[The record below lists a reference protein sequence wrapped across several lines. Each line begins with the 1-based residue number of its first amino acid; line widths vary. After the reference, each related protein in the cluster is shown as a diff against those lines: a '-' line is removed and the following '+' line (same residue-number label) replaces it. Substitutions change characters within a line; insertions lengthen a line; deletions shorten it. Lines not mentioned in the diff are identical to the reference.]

1 MMDLAFLRRRLRPSE
16 YLGLHFIFGLLIA
29 AVCLWL
35 FSDLTEDV
43 VTRDPVVQVDL
54 AVSEK
59 LQALSSPI
67 VTTIM
72 VLFTTLGDFVTVG
85 FCLTGLVVYKW
96 RERPYLIG
104 SWLITILGGELLNLL
119 LKEWIHRPRPE
130 MVLYHVRGY
139 SFPSGH
145 AMVSLVA
152 YGLITYLLC
161 LKKRSWKVRTTL
173 MCGCAIVVLLIGLS
187 RIYLGVHY
195 FSDVIAGFAAGG
207 VWLSTCIT
215 ATELVRKK
223 RIKGSTKIIN
233 ALK

>member
-54 AVSEK
+54 AVAEK

-85 FCLTGLVVYKW
+85 FCLTGLVVLQMA
-96 RERPYLIG
+96 R
-104 SWLITILGGELLNLL
+104 
-119 LKEWIHRPRPE
+119 
-130 MVLYHVRGY
+130 
-139 SFPSGH
+139 
-145 AMVSLVA
+145 AA
-152 YGLITYLLC
+152 
-161 LKKRSWKVRTTL
+161 
-173 MCGCAIVVLLIGLS
+173 LS
-187 RIYLGVHY
+187 DR
-195 FSDVIAGFAAGG
+195 
-207 VWLSTCIT
+207 
-215 ATELVRKK
+215 ELVDNDSWRRTSKLAPK
-223 RIKGSTKIIN
+223 RMDSS
-233 ALK
+233 APA